1 MSKDLVCK
9 GRRNVVSWKRRNI
22 KNLEI
27 EFLAVTS
34 LVLICTPGRGG
45 RGVQEEGLGHCDNYT
60 ALLEA
65 FPPLCCFV
73 VQYLHSAQF
82 NIHTGPPVLSTTLLQ
97 YLPSRDRGGSGGGAE
112 YGSDNYTVRPQ
123 QWHLPSAAA
132 APSCSC
138 LHCSDGPD

>member
-9 GRRNVVSWKRRNI
+9 ERRNVVSWKRRNI

-27 EFLAVTS
+27 EFLPVTS

-60 ALLEA
+60 ALPEA

-82 NIHTGPPVLSTTLLQ
+82 NIHTGPPVLSTTLQ
-97 YLPSRDRGGSGGGAE
+97 YLPSRDRGGAE

-123 QWHLPSAAA
+123 Q
-132 APSCSC
+132 
-138 LHCSDGPD
+138 